1 VSGEAER
8 AAAGGERGAASGER
22 GPTAGDGERGATA
35 GAGERGAA
43 SGERTL
49 TVRGLRVA
57 HGPVEVVHRI
67 DLDVRRGGVTA
78 LLGANGAGKTTT
90 LRAILGHLRPTAGS
104 VRLGERE
111 IARARAHKI
120 ARAGVALV
128 PEGRRVFASLT
139 VRDNLRMGGYGVR
152 GGVARSAG
160 GVGSADA
167 GGIAGEVRRAGA
179 GAVALGVGGP
189 AGSDGHRIAGE
200 AGGDGSGAVA
210 LGSGGGARGL
220 AGLRAWRSPGSIA
233 YPLELFPELEA
244 LLDRPAGLLSG
255 GQQQML
261 AMGRALMRRPTLL
274 VLDEPS
280 MGLAPKVV
288 QRIYDALAQL
298 RDDGTTILLA
308 EQNAR
313 AALALADDA
322 VLLRTGAV
330 VAAGSA
336 AELRDGE
343 LVREI
348 YLGAA

>member
-1 VSGEAER
+1 VSGEETR
-8 AAAGGERGAASGER
+8 DAAGR
-22 GPTAGDGERGATA
+22 

-43 SGERTL
+43 AGARTL
-49 TVRGLRVA
+49 AVRGLRVA
-57 HGPVEVVHRI
+57 HGPVEVVHGI

-90 LRAILGHLRPTAGS
+90 LRAILGHLRPSAGS
-104 VRLGERE
+104 VTLEGRE
-111 IARARAHKI
+111 IARARAHRV

-128 PEGRRVFASLT
+128 PEGRRVFASLS
-139 VRDNLRMGGYGVR
+139 VRDNLRMGGYGVSR
-152 GGVARSAG
+152 GVN
-160 GVGSADA
+160 
-167 GGIAGEVRRAGA
+167 
-179 GAVALGVGGP
+179 
-189 AGSDGHRIAGE
+189 
-200 AGGDGSGAVA
+200 
-210 LGSGGGARGL
+210 
-220 AGLRAWRSPGSIA
+220 AWRSPDAIA
-233 YPLELFPELEA
+233 HPLALFPELEP